1 MLQFSSPLCFFFF
14 WAEGSWA
21 RVRVGIVINDW
32 FSFSVCSCSGF
43 VLFLRFLGQRWL
55 FPVVWNVQFKWSLFC
70 QCNKVWFL
78 WMLSGRW
85 GCGYVFTFFFSSAFL
100 VLKNIKFPPF
110 AFLPLTQ
117 SLKEFFL
124 LPSAAQKRCLP
135 GCLPESSGT
144 FKSLSCSQ
152 CSDLSRILNI
162 YGPPHCGNDYDLILG
177 SSFPFSLP
185 SCFLGSTVCM
195 TLCKGLGVNLRND
208 SIGN

>member
-1 MLQFSSPLCFFFF
+1 MYSLNGPSSVSVTKYGFFECFQ
-14 WAEGSWA
+14 G
-21 RVRVGIVINDW
+21 G
-32 FSFSVCSCSGF
+32 G
-43 VLFLRFLGQRWL
+43 G
-55 FPVVWNVQFKWSLFC
+55 VVMSL
-70 QCNKVWFL
+70 L
-78 WMLSGRW
+78 
-85 GCGYVFTFFFSSAFL
+85 FFFSSAFL